1 MEEGDIQKQI
11 LGYLAL
17 KRIFHYRNNSGAFK
31 RDDGHFYRFGATGS
45 PDIICV
51 VKGQYAGIKVKQTK
65 GRQSDHQKEFQN
77 LEAAGGKY
85 ILAFDLDDVMKPLRC
100 RRRKSPRVFFG
111 RPGASSGFRGMD

>member
-1 MEEGDIQKQI
+1 MKEGDIQKQI

-51 VKGQYAGIKVKQTK
+51 IEGRFVGIEVKQTK
-65 GRQSDHQKEFQN
+65 GRQSEHQKNF
-77 LEAAGGKY
+77 
-85 ILAFDLDDVMKPLRC
+85 
-100 RRRKSPRVFFG
+100 RRI
-111 RPGASSGFRGMD
+111 